1 LLVRRRPN
9 GYSTNSRRDAE
20 PSERPSG
27 KHVFDA
33 RLWVEPRDQ
42 PGADLIPTK
51 RGISV
56 DVAFLEDLE
65 EAIAAARQDLAPAAK
80 PAA

>member
-1 LLVRRRPN
+1 MAQRVLHEFEVGRGTVRT
-9 GYSTNSRRDAE
+9 SI
-20 PSERPSG
+20 SEFRG
-27 KHVFDA
+27 KVFVDV

-56 DVAFLEDLE
+56 DVAYMDDLE
-65 EAIAAARQDLAPAAK
+65 EAIAAVRKELAPAARRV
-80 PAA
+80 A